1 MEVITSG
8 WNCGPG
14 KSPFLPRFLCSH
26 PVYHWMDLGS
36 IWGPFCFAVWPGGP
50 PLPLCAAPCNALSM
64 GPCAATHLMP
74 EHRCCLF
81 NLRVPSHLMLLCL
94 PAFKVSVHMRLS
106 VNVCGWN
113 GPKLNHIVSS
123 DVYIYWTGTEREQIM
138 AAAPACSSAFFSVRK
153 SAVLII
159 FFLNTELEKH
169 RIWAHPFQW
178 HPNISQDRVIHDK
191 DLTAAQI
198 NEKNNNMW

>member
-14 KSPFLPRFLCSH
+14 KSPFLPRSLCSH

-64 GPCAATHLMP
+64 GSCAATYLMP

-94 PAFKVSVHMRLS
+94 PSLQGLCTHEALSECLWMKWPQTESHCFIGRLHLL
-106 VNVCGWN
+106 N
-113 GPKLNHIVSS
+113 GDGKRTDHGSS
-123 DVYIYWTGTEREQIM
+123 
-138 AAAPACSSAFFSVRK
+138 SSLLFSLFLSKEISCPYLFF
-153 SAVLII
+153 
-159 FFLNTELEKH
+159 F
-169 RIWAHPFQW
+169 
-178 HPNISQDRVIHDK
+178 
-191 DLTAAQI
+191 
-198 NEKNNNMW
+198 